1 MVLEEQEGRVVA
13 YLDAIGRGEFPPRP
27 AHRSL
32 CTTCAWA
39 LVCRKDYVEAE
50 ADEPEPAV

>member
-1 MVLEEQEGRVVA
+1 VLEEQERRVVS

-39 LVCRKDYVEAE
+39 GVCRKEYVEAK
-50 ADEPEPAV
+50 AREPEPAV